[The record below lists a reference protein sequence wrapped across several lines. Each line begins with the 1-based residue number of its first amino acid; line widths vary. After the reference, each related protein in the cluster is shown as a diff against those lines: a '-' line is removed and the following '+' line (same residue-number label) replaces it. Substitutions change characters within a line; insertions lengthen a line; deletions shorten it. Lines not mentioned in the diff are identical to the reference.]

1 MVPSVFGDI
10 SSCCPQICIVCCE
23 PRNLMDGRGRRIILL
38 KESPCVVLSFFCR
51 SAMLQMQDSH
61 DAIPRNQCRLQTCS
75 EKTVTSSGLS
85 VISRLCWSQ
94 SGDDDRT
101 LTHIMAEEVLYVSP
115 LLFLL
120 LLMALYVSICLSA
133 LSIPVPLSSK
143 VSEHPLVLTS
153 CRDGEALSTTSS

>member
-61 DAIPRNQCRLQTCS
+61 DAIPRNQCRLQSCS
-75 EKTVTSSGLS
+75 EKAVTSSGLS
-85 VISRLCWSQ
+85 VISSRQCWSQ

-120 LLMALYVSICLSA
+120 LLLMALYVSICLSA

-143 VSEHPLVLTS
+143 DSKVSEHPPFF
-153 CRDGEALSTTSS
+153 